1 MFFSDPENPRVKF
14 NIHKYYEF
22 MYDTELIEQN
32 CKKPHEIE
40 EILKDLDK
48 KVFNALD
55 HPDTIK
61 KSPFLATIDLVL

>member
-40 EILKDLDK
+40 EILKDLD
-48 KVFNALD
+48 
-55 HPDTIK
+55 
-61 KSPFLATIDLVL
+61 